1 MNLSPRL
8 RLGLYVVSLGLFLGG
23 IAITGFAA
31 YGEIN
36 STPYMVQVDQ
46 VSAATDESPILYS
59 SLSSTEKGVFD
70 RVKDGGAAPAEGRVL
85 TTFADHA
92 VQYKG
97 DVYTFEWTYDPTT
110 LTTIPLVFGISVAV
124 TGGILFALTQFTVKR
139 KSLIV
144 DTPA

>member
-1 MNLSPRL
+1 MNLSSRL

-31 YGEIN
+31 YGEVN
-36 STPYMVQVDQ
+36 LTPYMVQVDQ
-46 VSAATDESPILYS
+46 VGAVTDESPILYS
-59 SLSSTEKGVFD
+59 SLSSAEKALFN

-97 DVYTFEWTYDPTT
+97 DVYAFEWTYDPTT
-110 LTTIPLVFGISVAV
+110 LITIPLVFCISVAV
-124 TGGILFALTQFTVKR
+124 TGGVLFALTQFAVKR
-139 KSLIV
+139 RSLIV
-144 DTPA
+144 DSPA